1 MHEIF
6 LDMEL
11 MPTKLVHELTFS
23 CIHWQ
28 LKSVSMLG
36 LDSLERDIT
45 GSINMWNYWRVQ
57 GAA

>member
-1 MHEIF
+1 
-6 LDMEL
+6 MEL